1 MVGLEELREGL
12 GDDVVVIVVNADG
25 VFVMVEM
32 LCTEAVRTADNGA
45 SEIVVDVIFTETSMS
60 GGNWAASWATA
71 LEDDWAFDNE
81 EGTAAVLIDGGIEE
95 DCTRRTGVEI
105 VVLELELADV
115 KGEE

>member
-25 VFVMVEM
+25 VFVMVET
-32 LCTEAVRTADNGA
+32 LCTEVIGTAEKGV
-45 SEIVVDVIFTETSMS
+45 SEVGVDVMFTETSMR

-71 LEDDWAFDNE
+71 LEDDWAFETE
-81 EGTAAVLIDGGIEE
+81 EGTTVVLIDGGIEE
-95 DCTRRTGVEI
+95 DCTRRTGDEI
-105 VVLELELADV
+105 VVLELGDV